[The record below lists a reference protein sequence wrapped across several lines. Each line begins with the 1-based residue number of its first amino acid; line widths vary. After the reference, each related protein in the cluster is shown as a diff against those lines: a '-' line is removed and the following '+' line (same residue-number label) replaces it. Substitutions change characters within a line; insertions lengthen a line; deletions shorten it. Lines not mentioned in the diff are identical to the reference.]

1 MTPLLYLLAA
11 SVALGLLVGWLAK
24 MPPKELVG
32 LCAVLCLGSLGF
44 YGLVLL
50 L

>member
-1 MTPLLYLLAA
+1 MTTLLYLLAA
-11 SVALGLLVGWLAK
+11 SVAVGLLVGRLAD
-24 MPPKELVG
+24 MPGKELVG

>member
-1 MTPLLYLLAA
+1 MTTLLYLLAA
-11 SVALGLLVGWLAK
+11 SVALGLLVGRLAK
-24 MPPKELVG
+24 MPAKELAGMCV
-32 LCAVLCLGSLGF
+32 LLCLGSLGF

>member
-1 MTPLLYLLAA
+1 MTTPLYLLAA
-11 SVALGLLVGWLAK
+11 SVALGLLVGRLAK
-24 MPPKELVG
+24 MPVKEMLG
-32 LCAVLCLGSLGF
+32 MCAVLCLGSLGF